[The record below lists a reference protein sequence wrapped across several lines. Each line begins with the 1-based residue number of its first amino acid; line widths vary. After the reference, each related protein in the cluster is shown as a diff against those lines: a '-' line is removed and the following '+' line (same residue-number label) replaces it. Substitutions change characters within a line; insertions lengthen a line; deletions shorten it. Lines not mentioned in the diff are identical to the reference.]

1 MMIRSLTHWF
11 SLRIV
16 IAALLVSNGFASD
29 KEVRQRLSVYR
40 GSIFIPVS
48 RSFNG
53 LAKAAGV
60 EGHNRS
66 SVRGKNGAPGFM
78 GP

>member
-1 MMIRSLTHWF
+1 M

-29 KEVRQRLSVYR
+29 KEAPGKDCLFIGHSF
-40 GSIFIPVS
+40 FIPVS

-60 EGHNRS
+60 EAVSYTHLR
-66 SVRGKNGAPGFM
+66 AHET
-78 GP
+78 